1 MPMHFT
7 TSSCN
12 PAWEKRSKR
21 PTPIRTTKS
30 RGVFHGTPV
39 ERKIV
44 AVLPLAFNFLWFLE
58 GSFALSLYQK
68 TGTKRNCLFNTF
80 SQTHVPYH

>member
-1 MPMHFT
+1 VQTAQHESRIRRIIFLLEAAMPMHFT

-44 AVLPLAFNFLWFLE
+44 AVLPVQFFV
-58 GSFALSLYQK
+58 
-68 TGTKRNCLFNTF
+68 
-80 SQTHVPYH
+80 VP